1 MEQDYQFAELWREA
15 FTIYKKRTGRDLLLE
30 ISKYPSLQSVEG
42 LQRMIEQTD
51 KNFNAFRH
59 RHALWDYLRV
69 VMKPVQ
75 LFAGLTQAGISVTPF
90 APGKFF
96 FHLAHRLT
104 KASLMSLGNVPHPS
118 ISATFSNTITMNSG
132 PELDEMAKKTVH
144 HISCNS
150 NVPSNLS
157 SRP

>member
-75 LFAGLTQAGISVTPF
+75 LFAGLTQAGISLTPF
-90 APGKFF
+90 APGKGF
-96 FHLAHRLT
+96 
-104 KASLMSLGNVPHPS
+104 
-118 ISATFSNTITMNSG
+118 
-132 PELDEMAKKTVH
+132 
-144 HISCNS
+144 
-150 NVPSNLS
+150 S
-157 SRP
+157 SRTSFDKGFINEPGQRS

>member
-1 MEQDYQFAELWREA
+1 MEQDYQFVELWREA

-75 LFAGLTQAGISVTPF
+75 LFAGLTQAGISLTPF
-90 APGKFF
+90 APGKGFF
-96 FHLAHRLT
+96 
-104 KASLMSLGNVPHPS
+104 
-118 ISATFSNTITMNSG
+118 ISH
-132 PELDEMAKKTVH
+132 TV
-144 HISCNS
+144 
-150 NVPSNLS
+150 
-157 SRP
+157 